1 MKKWDLSEDAFS
13 RLLER
18 LNADPAQAGEEYEKL
33 RARLIY
39 FFERKGCRIPAE
51 LGDETINRVARKIEE
66 GHEIR
71 DLYKFSSGVARLV
84 LLEHW
89 DDPKREWDELDER
102 LSSPRLDER
111 EFDEHQLGC
120 MKTCLQNLAPEERDL
135 IVRNC
140 TTNKNGKVEMAR
152 TRGLTINALRLRVFR
167 IRTRLHECYEKCVEA
182 W

>member
-1 MKKWDLSEDAFS
+1 
-13 RLLER
+13 
-18 LNADPAQAGEEYEKL
+18 
-33 RARLIY
+33 
-39 FFERKGCRIPAE
+39 
-51 LGDETINRVARKIEE
+51 
-66 GHEIR
+66 
-71 DLYKFSSGVARLV
+71 
-84 LLEHW
+84 
-89 DDPKREWDELDER
+89 
-102 LSSPRLDER
+102 
-111 EFDEHQLGC
+111 